1 MASMR
6 NYRSSERRE
15 HESNYCNIVSGIYY
29 GDSRRNR
36 HVFAV
41 AVDYH
46 DFKEC
51 RMISAFCTGVLV
63 GFLCGI
69 FFISMRKSAKR
80 RDSIES

>member
-6 NYRSSERRE
+6 NYRSIERRK
-15 HESNYCNIVSGIYY
+15 HESNYCNIVSCIYY

-36 HVFAV
+36 HVCAV
-41 AVDYH
+41 AVGYH

-69 FFISMRKSAKR
+69 FFISMGKSAKR

>member
-15 HESNYCNIVSGIYY
+15 YESNYCNIVSGIYY

-36 HVFAV
+36 YVCAV

-51 RMISAFCTGVLV
+51 RMIGAFCTGVLV

-69 FFISMRKSAKR
+69 FFISMGKSAKR